1 MNVVT
6 LIVAAAIVIT
16 GIIYSRINRVEINLP
31 QENKEEVQSESADEK
46 NIDNDEE
53 VSDNFSPTPFAS
65 PKPFGSEPQDSNI
78 LDYKYPNSQ
87 VISTSSN
94 FLSLEST
101 DESDVITNWYKEKVN
116 SLGMNVKTFVTTK
129 ANDKVLNKLV
139 GGDGDTELRI
149 EISMENSGSAVKI
162 SVTIIEK

>member
-31 QENKEEVQSESADEK
+31 QENKEEVLSESAEEK
-46 NIDNDEE
+46 DADDISPSTKPNAT
-53 VSDNFSPTPFAS
+53 SFPTPT
-65 PKPFGSEPQDSNI
+65 QTTINSNI

-87 VISTSSN
+87 LISSSEY
-94 FLSLEST
+94 FLSLESS
-101 DESDVITNWYKEKVN
+101 DNSDVITNWYKEKVN

-139 GGDGDTELRI
+139 GADGDK
-149 EISMENSGSAVKI
+149 EISVEISKENEASSVKI